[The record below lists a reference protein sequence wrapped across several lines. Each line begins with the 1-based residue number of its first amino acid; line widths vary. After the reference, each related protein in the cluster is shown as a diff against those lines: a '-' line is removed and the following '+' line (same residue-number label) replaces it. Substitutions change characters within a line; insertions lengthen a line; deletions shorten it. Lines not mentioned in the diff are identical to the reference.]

1 MVSSRLVSL
10 FVYVEFGMDGG
21 VVVGVVVVYVVSK
34 MECGAVGGRSC
45 GVAKPGKCCSDTE
58 ALNIRFPAWHRRKL
72 DETGMSGL
80 LRDVQ
85 YEGNI
90 SICYNSEILVN

>member
-1 MVSSRLVSL
+1 
-10 FVYVEFGMDGG
+10 
-21 VVVGVVVVYVVSK
+21 

-58 ALNIRFPAWHRRKL
+58 ALNIRFPAWHSCKL
-72 DETGMSGL
+72 EETGMSTL
-80 LRDVQ
+80 LRDVK

-90 SICYNSEILVN
+90 NVGYDSEILVN